1 MAENIKHDQD
11 QIVFGRNPVLE
22 VIENSSV
29 QVNKIWIAEN
39 FNDNHL
45 KKTIISFAKEK
56 KIPFM
61 FVPDNKLKNLT
72 SNQKHQGIVLS
83 ISPVEYKSV
92 GEIIENTLQKYDL
105 KIVLIANEIEDNHNL
120 GAIIRTFA
128 GAGGKGIILTGKS
141 NVGINATTI
150 KTSAGALFRT
160 EFARVTNCVNVLNQ
174 LKESGFWIVGTD
186 IGTES
191 KSIYET
197 DLPDMLAI
205 VVGNEHEGLGKH
217 VKNNC
222 DFLVKIP
229 INEMVESLN
238 VSVAFGIILFEA
250 LRQNKYFKAIS

>member
-1 MAENIKHDQD
+1 M
-11 QIVFGRNPVLE
+11 
-22 VIENSSV
+22 
-29 QVNKIWIAEN
+29 NKLWIAEN
-39 FNDNHL
+39 FNDHDL
-45 KKTIISFAKEK
+45 KKRIISFAKEK
-56 KIPFM
+56 KIPFI

-72 SNQKHQGIVLS
+72 NNQKHQGIVLS
-83 ISPVEYKSV
+83 ISPVEYKPVS
-92 GEIIENTLQKYDL
+92 GIIKNTLEKNEL
-105 KIVLIANEIEDNHNL
+105 KIILIANEIEDNHNL
-120 GAIIRTFA
+120 GAIVRTFA

-160 EFARVTNCVNVLNQ
+160 EFARVTNCVNVLTQ

-186 IGTES
+186 AGIDS
-191 KSIYET
+191 KSIYKT
-197 DLPDMLAI
+197 DFPDMIGI

-238 VSVAFGIILFEA
+238 VSVAFGIILFEI
-250 LRQNKYFKAIS
+250 LRQNKYLKARS